1 MEENIMN
8 TESTTSNTATA
19 ANATPVSKSQSN
31 RQRIINL
38 AIGDTLVFLIFATI
52 GIRSHDEAL
61 SVPKV
66 LITAVPFIVAWF
78 LVSPFIGAF
87 RRGLELQPGKMVQR
101 TLLAWLASWPVALL
115 LRSLVEYIDGTTVG
129 WKFPPLSFA
138 LVALIINT
146 LFFLIWRWPFAFISR
161 KRQPSSL

>member
-1 MEENIMN
+1 MKESPMNIKS
-8 TESTTSNTATA
+8 STTDTSTA
-19 ANATPVSKSQSN
+19 ADTAPVSQSPSN
-31 RQRIINL
+31 KQRIINL

-66 LITAVPFIVAWF
+66 LITAAPFIVAWF
-78 LVSPFIGAF
+78 LISPFIGAF
-87 RRGLELQPGKMVQR
+87 RRGLELQPGKMVLR

-115 LRSLVEYIDGTTVG
+115 FRGLIE

-138 LVALIINT
+138 LVTLITNT
-146 LFFLIWRWPFAFISR
+146 LFFLIWRWPFALVSR
-161 KRQPSSL
+161 QRTKHQQSSR

>member
-8 TESTTSNTATA
+8 TKSSTTDTSTA
-19 ANATPVSKSQSN
+19 ADTAPASQSLSN
-31 RQRIINL
+31 KQRIINL

-66 LITAVPFIVAWF
+66 LITAVPFIAAWF

-101 TLLAWLASWPVALL
+101 TLLAWLASWPIALL
-115 LRSLVEYIDGTTVG
+115 FRSLLEYLDGTTVG
-129 WKFPPLSFA
+129 WKVPPLSFA
-138 LVALIINT
+138 LVALITNT
-146 LFFLIWRWPFAFISR
+146 LFFLIWRWPFAIVNR
-161 KRQPSSL
+161 QRTKRQ

>member
-1 MEENIMN
+1 MNIKS
-8 TESTTSNTATA
+8 STTDAPAAAETASA
-19 ANATPVSKSQSN
+19 PKNQSN
-31 RQRIINL
+31 KLRIISL

-52 GIRSHDEAL
+52 GIRNHDEAL

-66 LITAVPFIVAWF
+66 LITAAPFVAAWF

-101 TLLAWLASWPVALL
+101 TLLAWLASWPIALL
-115 LRSLVEYIDGTTVG
+115 FRGLIE

-138 LVALIINT
+138 LVTFITNT
-146 LFFLIWRWPFAFISR
+146 LFFLIWRWPFALINR
-161 KRQPSSL
+161 KRQRSSL